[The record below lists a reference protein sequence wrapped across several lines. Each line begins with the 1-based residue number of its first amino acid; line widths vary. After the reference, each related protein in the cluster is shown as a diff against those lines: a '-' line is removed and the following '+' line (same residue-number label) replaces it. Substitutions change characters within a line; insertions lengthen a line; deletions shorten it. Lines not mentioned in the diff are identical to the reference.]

1 MPRLRLPFVAI
12 LFVFAIFTSTA
23 RADSK
28 LDDRASTETI
38 ELIRRVESSGCV
50 FIRNG
55 DKHSAKEAA
64 DHLATKVK
72 RADKKRLSAENFIA
86 KIASKSSQSG
96 DPYWMVFSDGRKVK
110 SGDWLTEQLADIRL
124 NPPAAPPAAVKDD
137 KTSAT
142 VKKEKKVKK
151 K

>member
-1 MPRLRLPFVAI
+1 MPKLRLPLIAI
-12 LFVFAIFTSTA
+12 LFVFAFFTSAA

-38 ELIRRVESSGCV
+38 ELIRRVETSGCV

-86 KIASKSSQSG
+86 KIASKSSMSG
-96 DPYWMVFSDGRKVK
+96 DPYMMIFPDGREVK
-110 SGDWLTEQLADIRL
+110 SGDWLTEQLADIRR
-124 NPPAAPPAAVKDD
+124 NPPAQPPTAVKDD
-137 KTSAT
+137 QTSAT
-142 VKKEKKVKK
+142 VKVKK
-151 K
+151 GKKK